1 MNSETV
7 NLTRKQFN
15 FLNVKAYL
23 HRKFII
29 EESALHDEED
39 INVPQS
45 NIKIVPLLEGEHVSL
60 TKKQIRYLFGVTA
73 ATEQLLCEL
82 GYDSRAYL
90 NEKIEAENN
99 DEIELNQHEL
109 DWLFDKIKSNN
120 LFAKKLIELD
130 DAKEM
135 LDMADDEE
143 EITEEEYEEATE
155 EELTVDEVSCDPN
168 VKYNVPPSMIVILL
182 VQSLIIIALIL
193 MKILM

>member
-1 MNSETV
+1 MNSEMTH
-7 NLTRKQFN
+7 LTRKQFN
-15 FLNVKAYL
+15 YLNVKAYL

-29 EESALHDEED
+29 EESALYNEKD

-45 NIKIVPLLEGEHVSL
+45 NIKIVPLLEGEHISL

-90 NEKIEAENN
+90 NEKIETENN

-109 DWLFDKIKSNN
+109 DWLFNKIKSNN

-130 DAKEM
+130 DAKEVI
-135 LDMADDEE
+135 DMDDEE
-143 EITEEEYEEATE
+143 EDEEETSIEEATE
-155 EELTVDEVSCDPN
+155 EEASYDSN
-168 VKYNVPPSMIVILL
+168 VKHNITPFIMVILL
-182 VQSLIIIALIL
+182 VQSLIIAALLL
-193 MKILM
+193 MKIWM